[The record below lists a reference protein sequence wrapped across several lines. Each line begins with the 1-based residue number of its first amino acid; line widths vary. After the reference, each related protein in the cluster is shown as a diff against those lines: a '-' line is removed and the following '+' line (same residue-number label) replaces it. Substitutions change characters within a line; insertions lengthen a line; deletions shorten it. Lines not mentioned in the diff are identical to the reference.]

1 VSSRAPFVAFDIETT
16 GLFAGADRIAE
27 LGAVLFQGEEIIDEY
42 QQLVDPEIPMP
53 EEAGRVNGITDE
65 MLKGQ
70 PTVAAVLP
78 GFLAFLGR
86 GTPVAHNAKFD
97 VGFLCADIVS
107 AGFKAPAGLVLDT
120 RCLAKRAFP
129 GRFSYSLVNLAKDFH
144 LSVKDAHRAL
154 ADAHA
159 CRLLFQL
166 CAGAFG
172 KAKSLAELVCLSGMP
187 LDFTTHAPQHAHT
200 AALLKRALREGA
212 SVAISY
218 RSARGEI
225 TERTIEPLSFST
237 IGGCLAVNAYCTLR
251 GSERTFR
258 LDAILEVREAP

>member
-1 VSSRAPFVAFDIETT
+1 
-16 GLFAGADRIAE
+16 
-27 LGAVLFQGEEIIDEY
+27 
-42 QQLVDPEIPMP
+42 M
-53 EEAGRVNGITDE
+53 
-65 MLKGQ
+65 
-70 PTVAAVLP
+70 
-78 GFLAFLGR
+78 
-86 GTPVAHNAKFD
+86 
-97 VGFLCADIVS
+97 
-107 AGFKAPAGLVLDT
+107 
-120 RCLAKRAFP
+120 
-129 GRFSYSLVNLAKDFH
+129 
-144 LSVKDAHRAL
+144 KDAHRAL

-166 CAGAFG
+166 CMGTFG
-172 KAKSLAELVCLSGMP
+172 REKETSLAELVCLSGMP
-187 LDFTTHAPQHAHT
+187 LDFTAHAPQHART